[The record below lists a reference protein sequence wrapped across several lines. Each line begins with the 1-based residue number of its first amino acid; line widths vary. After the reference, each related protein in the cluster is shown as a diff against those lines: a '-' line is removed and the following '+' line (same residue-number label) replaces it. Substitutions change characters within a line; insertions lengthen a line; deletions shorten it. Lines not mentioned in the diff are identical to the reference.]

1 MNFISYFN
9 ETYALLYSIKIKEN
23 KLGITGRQVGGSEKK
38 SEIKKQLIL
47 FFKHQKL
54 HTLLPKIDYQKVKV
68 YTSNQT
74 HGILA
79 ENQISLN
86 FDTLRIHGKNWS
98 CQTL

>member
-54 HTLLPKIDYQKVKV
+54 HTL
-68 YTSNQT
+68 
-74 HGILA
+74 
-79 ENQISLN
+79 
-86 FDTLRIHGKNWS
+86 
-98 CQTL
+98 